1 MCVISFSASMYKG
14 EIRKENVSHL
24 SGHDTLHPS
33 APSLASRQTPRS
45 CWERCCSCFHS
56 PPREGSPQTMS
67 LTTPPTSPSPPI
79 SLSAEADTIT
89 PPTSPTPTI
98 RSEARAEI
106 SEFVEELWYHGDISW
121 EVAEERLKALRSDC
135 FLVRKSKSE
144 EGKYILSVRY
154 GGVTKHHR
162 ICVQNQRYEVEGTKK
177 QFSTLQQLIA
187 YYKQHHL
194 STEWERLVKACE
206 PPRLTPSKEESPPIM
221 SKH

>member
-1 MCVISFSASMYKG
+1 MYKG
-14 EIRKENVSHL
+14 EIREENVSRL
-24 SGHDTLHPS
+24 SGHDTLHLS

-56 PPREGSPQTMS
+56 PPREGSPQTMY
-67 LTTPPTSPSPPI
+67 LTTPPTSQSPNI
-79 SLSAEADTIT
+79 SLSAEAYTIT

-187 YYKQHHL
+187 YYKKRHL
-194 STEWERLVKACE
+194 STEWEKLIKPCE
-206 PPRLTPSKEESPPIM
+206 PPRLMGTPPIM